1 MYESSRERIQGLKLQ
16 DQNITKI
23 FMTAFANFAL
33 KQLQADMNPLF
44 EAGFFGPD
52 SVDLLEAAYKQT
64 LVDLRPQMLSLAE
77 LAFPCSA
84 PTTIGNE
91 YGDMYEM

>member
-1 MYESSRERIQGLKLQ
+1 
-16 DQNITKI
+16 
-23 FMTAFANFAL
+23 MTAFANFAL
-33 KQLQADMNPLF
+33 KQLQLDMNPLF

-91 YGDMYEM
+91 YGDMYEMQLH

>member
-1 MYESSRERIQGLKLQ
+1 MYEQARKRITELKLQ

-33 KQLQADMNPLF
+33 KQIQTDMNPLF
-44 EAGFFGPD
+44 EAGFFGPE

-77 LAFPCSA
+77 LRGSF
-84 PTTIGNE
+84 
-91 YGDMYEM
+91 YVFY